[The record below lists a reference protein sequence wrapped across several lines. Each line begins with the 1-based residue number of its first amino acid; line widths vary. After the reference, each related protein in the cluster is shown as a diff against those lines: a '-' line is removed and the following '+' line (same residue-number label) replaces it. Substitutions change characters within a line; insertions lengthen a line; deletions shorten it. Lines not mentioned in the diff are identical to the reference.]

1 MKFEDDDLKDG
12 KLWAALQKEI
22 DRDLAEKESGE
33 TFQEE
38 LADIEDSIEFES
50 KETKSE
56 DHIPDETANLSNLR
70 SVLEAT
76 ERAKDEEAKQ
86 KMKQTKVE
94 PVTQDIEIP
103 EFTEEE
109 EEIEETPAETP
120 KKVSRVS
127 QTTEK
132 LEGLVDFDD
141 DPAETKTE
149 SEPEE
154 VMVDDDLTIN
164 DPFADEDD
172 LLGEEKTET
181 KGSEKEVLGD
191 QVEAA
196 MERLVSDTVGHI
208 PMPEIDDED
217 DDYDDYE
224 DDDEEYIPH
233 GAKPQKKK
241 GKGGAVIAVA
251 AVAVIAVGGFFYG
264 SKMFHYQN
272 YFFNGTTINGVDCS
286 DMTAKEAETKIKEQ
300 AANYTLNVK
309 FKDNDTK
316 SVSGKD
322 IDYTYAGDGSVESVL
337 KKQNSFLWFLG
348 NGGKEKDSQVTM
360 QYSQEKLDAVIDG
373 FDEFQSA
380 DGENAPASAYITF
393 QNNEFEIV
401 DAVMG
406 EGMDLTLAKQCI
418 ENALINADTEVD
430 LEKAGVYDGTLVTAD
445 DETLNAQKDQL
456 NELVRASITYSM
468 PDGTTQVL
476 DGNTMKDWL
485 AVDADGSYS
494 KDENQWNERVK
505 EYVANLAAAIDTNGK
520 DHTFPATGI
529 EGGVTISQ
537 EGYGWKV
544 DQEQ

>member
-127 QTTEK
+127 RTTEK

-154 VMVDDDLTIN
+154 VMVDDDLIIN

-196 MERLVSDTVGHI
+196 MERLVSDTVG
-208 PMPEIDDED
+208 
-217 DDYDDYE
+217 
-224 DDDEEYIPH
+224 
-233 GAKPQKKK
+233 
-241 GKGGAVIAVA
+241 
-251 AVAVIAVGGFFYG
+251 
-264 SKMFHYQN
+264 
-272 YFFNGTTINGVDCS
+272 
-286 DMTAKEAETKIKEQ
+286 
-300 AANYTLNVK
+300 
-309 FKDNDTK
+309 
-316 SVSGKD
+316 
-322 IDYTYAGDGSVESVL
+322 
-337 KKQNSFLWFLG
+337 
-348 NGGKEKDSQVTM
+348 
-360 QYSQEKLDAVIDG
+360 
-373 FDEFQSA
+373 
-380 DGENAPASAYITF
+380 
-393 QNNEFEIV
+393 
-401 DAVMG
+401 
-406 EGMDLTLAKQCI
+406 
-418 ENALINADTEVD
+418 
-430 LEKAGVYDGTLVTAD
+430 
-445 DETLNAQKDQL
+445 
-456 NELVRASITYSM
+456 
-468 PDGTTQVL
+468 
-476 DGNTMKDWL
+476 
-485 AVDADGSYS
+485 
-494 KDENQWNERVK
+494 
-505 EYVANLAAAIDTNGK
+505 
-520 DHTFPATGI
+520 
-529 EGGVTISQ
+529 ISQ
-537 EGYGWKV
+537 CRK
-544 DQEQ
+544 